1 MSLDRRTLLA
11 GAAATAALAAR
22 RANAAAPIYNPDVSL
37 KGTSVLI
44 TGCSSGFG
52 RLTAELLARRGAR

>member
-11 GAAATAALAAR
+11 GAAATASLAAAS
-22 RANAAAPIYNPDVSL
+22 RAGAAQPVFDPDISL
-37 KGTSVLI
+37 EGKSVLI

-52 RLTAELLARRGAR
+52 RLAAELLAQ